1 MTDRTVTPADTA
13 SAVGSGDVPCLSTA
27 TLIAWLE
34 AESCEVAGPLIG
46 PDETT
51 VGVSMEMDHLA
62 PSPIHG
68 RVKVVARV
76 RESSRS
82 WLDFDVSAVDAVTGK
97 PLARGT
103 LTRAIVNRNDF
114 IARLASPDSYSSAR
128 HP

>member
-13 SAVGSGDVPCLSTA
+13 AAVGSGDVPCLSTA
-27 TLIAWLE
+27 TLLAWIE
-34 AESCEVAGPLIG
+34 AETCEVAGPLIG

-68 RVKVVARV
+68 TVKVVARV

-82 WLDFDVSAVDAVTGK
+82 WLDFDVSAINPATGH

-103 LTRAIVNRNDF
+103 VTRAIVNRSDF
-114 IARLASPDSYSSAR
+114 IARLALPD
-128 HP
+128 